1 MWITPEEV
9 ALKNALKL
17 WVTDRSNDYFLLQH
31 RRGHGDTGGKITG
44 LLVGALDTVLDSN
57 ARVAPFRIVLHVP
70 GSQVSWVIASG
81 ATVEEVQRHWRWLDQ
96 NLLPYMAVFENK
108 EDAASFVLGKVKGLI
123 AEEVLGGQAAR
134 EDDPARFRE
143 DLARFEQ
150 RFGLPQR
157 EKLVTHYSCCCWKG
171 RVPRQGSLYLTTNHI
186 AFYSF
191 LLGKEVKLLVPW
203 AEVTRL
209 ERVSVGLLTDVIRV
223 HTRRKQRDFSMFLNV
238 DEVMMVM
245 CQLADIALRRLLD
258 SGGLTLDQSLQDSTN
273 ITKRV
278 LEEQALRQ
286 YVLSLFGLPRA
297 ERLQE
302 VMSCSV
308 WTPHARCHTP
318 GTVYTTDGYLC
329 FSSREEGQCTLI
341 IPLTEILSIEKA
353 ESTSALPNPV
363 IISVRCKRAFQLI
376 ELLHRDELVEKVR
389 HRLRDLHWKQNL
401 ISGHDLR
408 KKSSVSST
416 PYYTFCYDTVQSD
429 DEDSSGSI
437 SDKALRHTVHTD
449 LVSTFHPSQSD
460 AQNKTS
466 NTEHVRERLWDE
478 HFTEFGRGVHMFRTD
493 KIRKL
498 VALGIP
504 ESLRGELWLNFSDAC
519 SSLAAHPSY
528 YTDLLERCRGESSIA
543 TEEIERDLHRSL
555 PEHPAFQS
563 ETGISAL
570 RRVLTAYAFR
580 NPAIGYC
587 QSMNILASVMLL
599 YTKEEEAFWLLVTVC
614 ERMLPDYFNRRVI
627 GAQVDQSVFEE
638 LIRERLPELSERVP
652 DLSPLASASLTWFL
666 TLFVSVLPFR
676 SALCVLDCF
685 FYHGIRAIFQISL
698 AVLDANTAEL
708 SSCSDDGHALMIL
721 TSFLEQLRHEEE
733 AHVCAEDAGSSHRLN
748 ITTLITDAHEK
759 FSAVSVKHVEML
771 RSRQRVQVLQ
781 AHEDSTKDNAL
792 RLVTPD
798 VSLSPG
804 DLSELYDLF
813 KTEHFISLYWGDG
826 VSSSSASPAPPAAAG
841 GCVERYVVDRAQFK
855 SLYELLTPWSCGTHT
870 DTVAQRAFT
879 LLDQDRD
886 GLVTFSQF
894 THMLDLLYCEELN
907 EKIRLL
913 YRLHIPPA
921 LSEDTEDSSPLKSP
935 VLSSTRPL
943 CVSLPNGERK
953 SYEEHLQQML
963 QDLSR
968 EKQKDEE
975 KPLPLMKQH
984 QFIQFCKT
992 LYSMFQGDPGEAEL
1006 FQAIGMVTSL
1016 VLQIGEARQSGQSQ
1030 GEEQW
1035 SVSFEQVLASL
1046 LTEQVLVNFL
1056 ERPVQLSDRI
1066 SAAKPR
1072 QYQERAGLLMIQHT
1086 HPRVP

>member
-1 MWITPEEV
+1 M
-9 ALKNALKL
+9 
-17 WVTDRSNDYFLLQH
+17 
-31 RRGHGDTGGKITG
+31 
-44 LLVGALDTVLDSN
+44 LVGALDTVLDSN

-70 GSQVSWVIASG
+70 GSQVSWIIASG
-81 ATVEEVQRHWRWLDQ
+81 ESSCS

-108 EDAASFVLGKVKGLI
+108 EDAASFVHGKVKGLI
-123 AEEVLGGQAAR
+123 AEEVLGSQAAR
-134 EDDPARFRE
+134 EDDPTRFRE

-203 AEVTRL
+203 AEVTGL

-238 DEVMMVM
+238 DEVMRVM

-258 SGGLTLDQSLQDSTN
+258 SGGLTLDQSLQESTN

-297 ERLQE
+297 ESLQE
-302 VMSCSV
+302 VMSCSI

-341 IPLTEILSIEKA
+341 IPLAEILSIEKA

-376 ELLHRDELVEKVR
+376 ELLRRDELVENVR
-389 HRLRDLHWKQNL
+389 DRLRALHWKQTM
-401 ISGHDLR
+401 IREHDQR
-408 KKSSVSST
+408 KKSTISAT

-429 DEDSSGSI
+429 EEDSSVII

-449 LVSTFHPSQSD
+449 DMSTFHPSQSD

-466 NTEHVRERLWDE
+466 NMEKVRERLWDD

-504 ESLRGELWLNFSDAC
+504 ESLRGELWLNFSDSC
-519 SSLAAHPSY
+519 SSLAAHPNY
-528 YTDLLERCRGESSIA
+528 YADLLEKCRGETSIA

-555 PEHPAFQS
+555 PEHPAFQN

-570 RRVLTAYAFR
+570 RRVLTAYAYR

-638 LIRERLPELSERVP
+638 LIRERLPELTERVP

-666 TLFVSVLPFR
+666 TLFVNVLPFR

-685 FYHGIRAIFQISL
+685 FYQGIRAIFQIAL
-698 AVLDANTAEL
+698 AVLDANATEL
-708 SSCSDDGHALMIL
+708 STCSDDGHALMIL
-721 TSFLEQLRHEEE
+721 SSFLEQVRHEEE
-733 AHVCAEDAGSSHRLN
+733 SHVCPEDAGASAHLN
-748 ITTLITDAHEK
+748 ITTLITDAYE
-759 FSAVSVKHVEML
+759 
-771 RSRQRVQVLQ
+771 VLQ
-781 AHEDSTKDNAL
+781 AHEDTTKDNAL
-792 RLVTPD
+792 RLVTPE
-798 VSLSPG
+798 VSLSQE

-826 VSSSSASPAPPAAAG
+826 VCTSSSAPPRPPPRAAAG
-841 GCVERYVVDRAQFK
+841 SSTERYVVDRAQFK
-855 SLYELLTPWSCGTHT
+855 SLYELLTPWNCGTHT

-886 GLVTFSQF
+886 SLVTFSQF
-894 THMLDLLYCEELN
+894 AQMLDVLYCEELN

-921 LSEDTEDSSPLKSP
+921 LSEDAEDSSPLKSP

-943 CVSLPNGERK
+943 YVNLPNGERK
-953 SYEEHLQQML
+953 SYEEQLQQML

-968 EKQKDEE
+968 GKEKNEE
-975 KPLPLMKQH
+975 KPLPHMNQRE
-984 QFIQFCKT
+984 FIQFSKT
-992 LYSMFQGDPGEAEL
+992 LYSMFQGDPDEAEL

-1016 VLQIGEARQSGQSQ
+1016 VLQIGEARHRDRPPPE
-1030 GEEQW
+1030 GESESDDGW
-1035 SVSFEQVLASL
+1035 SASFEQILASL

-1056 ERPVQLSDRI
+1056 ERPVDLSAKI
-1066 SAAKPR
+1066 GAAKPR
-1072 QYQERAGLLMIQHT
+1072 QYQERAGLLMVQHAAGS
-1086 HPRVP
+1086 